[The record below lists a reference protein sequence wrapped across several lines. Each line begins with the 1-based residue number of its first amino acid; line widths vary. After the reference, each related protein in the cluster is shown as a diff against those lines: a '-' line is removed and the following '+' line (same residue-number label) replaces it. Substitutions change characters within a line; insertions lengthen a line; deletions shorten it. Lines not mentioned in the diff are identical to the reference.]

1 MLIMARP
8 ALCSDLWEIWQ
19 IIGWVLWIFKI
30 AIPIIIIVF
39 GMIDLG
45 KAVVA
50 SKDDEIKKSVKSLVM
65 RAIAGIII
73 FFVPTIIGVIFGIV
87 GDFSEVEPEYDICR
101 ACITDPGSC
110 ESQAEKGCG
119 ELGGSWNAGKCTIN

>member
-1 MLIMARP
+1 MLLMAP
-8 ALCSDLWEIWQ
+8 SICTELAAIWQ
-19 IIGWVLWIFKI
+19 IIGWVLWVFKI
-30 AIPIIIIVF
+30 AIPIVIIVF

-73 FFVPTIIGVIFGIV
+73 FFIPTLVGAIFSLVSEFKDDPAYTAEYKVCRTCIV
-87 GDFSEVEPEYDICR
+87 HPGDCKVKDE
-101 ACITDPGSC
+101 
-110 ESQAEKGCG
+110 
-119 ELGGSWNAGKCTIN
+119 